1 MGIYRAMTGDT
12 QQGRDDDG
20 SVLYMPN
27 PKVTIDNWDAPD
39 VAPEW

>member
-1 MGIYRAMTGDT
+1 MTGDT
-12 QQGRDDDG
+12 SLGRDDDG

-27 PKVTIDNWDAPD
+27 PKVTIDNATDPS